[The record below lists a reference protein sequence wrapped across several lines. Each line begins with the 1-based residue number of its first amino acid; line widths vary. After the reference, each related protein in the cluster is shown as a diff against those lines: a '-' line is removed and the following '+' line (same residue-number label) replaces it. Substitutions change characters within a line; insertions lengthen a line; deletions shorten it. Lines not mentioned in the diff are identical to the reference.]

1 MDKISY
7 ALGLSMGHNFRQ
19 TGIEVLNVEDFA
31 AGIRAVYAGEKPAMS
46 YEEAKNVVN
55 DFFAELQQK
64 QHRLN
69 RELGQKFLE
78 ENSKDPDVKVTSS
91 GLQYK
96 IVKQGDG
103 PKPRADQKV
112 TVHYAGRLIDGT
124 VFDSSIERG
133 EPAVFAVNQVIPGWV
148 EALQMMPEGSQWQLY
163 IPSELAYGKHG
174 AGQIIGPDATL
185 IFDVQLIKVG

>member
-78 ENSKDPDVKVTSS
+78 ENSKDPNVKVTSS

>member
-55 DFFAELQQK
+55 DFFDELQQK

>member
-78 ENSKDPDVKVTSS
+78 ENSKDPDVKVMPS

-148 EALQMMPEGSQWQLY
+148 EALQMMPEGSQWQIY